1 MMSLPHCCIADG
13 IRDERECYRPFF
25 GGIDVGNVE
34 RIEAVG
40 HLLVRV
46 SELVLATAWDDG
58 VCGGDCVQEWYA
70 ARCFGAVVPEL

>member
-1 MMSLPHCCIADG
+1 M
-13 IRDERECYRPFF
+13 
-25 GGIDVGNVE
+25 E

>member
-1 MMSLPHCCIADG
+1 M
-13 IRDERECYRPFF
+13 
-25 GGIDVGNVE
+25 E

-58 VCGGDCVQEWYA
+58 VCGGDGVQEWYA